1 GASCSSGYDEVYV
14 GSTECGSS
22 CYGCEKHYHS
32 YSCPYGYSSSSSS
45 CNYGYDTASKSCSC
59 GATSG
64 TCYKCNT
71 HTHSYSCP
79 AGYSTSCSDGYSD
92 TASKTCSCGQT
103 SGSCYKCCPQIQRRS
118 PAQEDDAGW
127 ITSNCFA
134 LAWKAYGQTRYSE
147 SDCPN
152 SNWHIPSSVELKRF
166 GYFHREYTWISDNG
180 CPAGQHKYQHT
191 NNETNTVEYGC
202 HAPEDTTKSIHTRCV
217 RQF

>member
-1 GASCSSGYDEVYV
+1 
-14 GSTECGSS
+14 
-22 CYGCEKHYHS
+22 
-32 YSCPYGYSSSSSS
+32 GYSSSSSS

-180 CPAGQHKYQHT
+180 CPAGQHKYQYT
-191 NNETNTVEYGC
+191 NNET
-202 HAPEDTTKSIHTRCV
+202 I
-217 RQF
+217 Q